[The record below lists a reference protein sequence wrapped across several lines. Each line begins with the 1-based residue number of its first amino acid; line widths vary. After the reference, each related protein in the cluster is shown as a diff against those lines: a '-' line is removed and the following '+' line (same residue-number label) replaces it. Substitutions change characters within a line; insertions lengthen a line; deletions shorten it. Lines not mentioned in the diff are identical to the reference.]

1 MRNES
6 RAGLRAG
13 GFVAVLAL
21 GLVLSARPAGAA
33 VTTFPVVVSADDA
46 TETTAPVITTAGI
59 TLTVRSNA
67 IAANV
72 RHSGFR
78 FPSVTVAR
86 GSVVNRATLEIYC
99 PDGSGSFDDFS
110 AAVYGHASDNSP
122 VFGGGANGINI
133 RTKTTAFRTIYRP
146 NWGGP
151 GWRYVDVTAM
161 VQEIV
166 DRAGWASGNALSILL
181 IGGGAFPAGEFQI
194 EAWDNAG
201 TNHPRLTVDYGGT
214 GNLYLREHPS
224 GQPADQFGTFPVY
237 LGVPLYRFR
246 LQNSTAGAVSVTSL
260 RLRAP
265 SVRGIASADLTS
277 LRINDGTS
285 DVATGGVPA
294 MGRTTGTIT
303 FTPGAWTVPA
313 SSTVDYTV
321 WADVGALAGY
331 DTLFL
336 SLAAAD
342 VVAST
347 TVSGGTLSRA
357 RHVADTALGAG
368 PKLAYSDKVGGC
380 GTAADIFD
388 STYSSTWSPAPG
400 AAAVTDPPY
409 EAWWKVLRVKPDFSR
424 LAVVGPR
431 LRRRRAAHAPR
442 LVLGWLEL
450 GLPGAGGPFQDSF
463 DVSAPLSGTDG
474 GVNRSYDA
482 AYESLSGRL
491 LIVVRHQHGQQ
502 HPLLGLGR
510 LLVVPQLHGECSMGV
525 NSGYFTWVRLVPI
538 PRHEQ
543 DRVRR
548 DSARPTRAARSRC
561 GTATPTPGSTRRASG
576 SRVVNAGGAI
586 DVGGRAGGR
595 AAGEVVAAYG
605 PDAHDPAALQGLP
618 DERPDAGLETRPA
631 SR

>member
-1 MRNES
+1 MRDES
-6 RAGLRAG
+6 RPSLQASA
-13 GFVAVLAL
+13 FMAVFAL
-21 GLVLSARPAGAA
+21 GVLLSAGPAAAA
-33 VTTFPVVVSADDA
+33 VATFPVVGGTDDAVENAGTGAVTTGGDPLTVVSAA
-46 TETTAPVITTAGI
+46 VIG
-59 TLTVRSNA
+59 
-67 IAANV
+67 NV
-72 RHSGFR
+72 RYVGLR
-78 FPSVTVAR
+78 FPAVTVAR
-86 GSVVNRATLEIYC
+86 GSVINSARLEIYC
-99 PDGSGSFDDFS
+99 PDASGSFDDFS
-110 AAVYGHASDNSP
+110 ASVQGHASDNSP
-122 VFGGGANGINI
+122 VFGASPNNVN
-133 RTKTTAFRTIYRP
+133 RASKTMAFQTLYRP

-151 GWRYVDVTAM
+151 GWRYVDVTRI
-161 VQEIV
+161 VQEIT
-166 DRAGWASGNALSILL
+166 DRAGWVSGNALSML
-181 IGGGAFPAGEFQI
+181 IFGGTAFPAGTFQI
-194 EAWDNAG
+194 EALENVG
-201 TNHPRLTVDYGGT
+201 TNHARLTIDYGGT

-368 PKLAYSDKVGGC
+368 PKLAYSDKVAGC

-388 STYSSTWSPAPG
+388 STFTSTWAPAPG
-400 AAAVTDPPY
+400 AAAVTDPLY
-409 EAWWKVLRVKPDFSR
+409 EAWWRILRVKPDLSQ
-424 LAVVGPR
+424 LAVVARDCGGGGRPR
-431 LRRRRAAHAPR
+431 LRASFWNGSNWDYP
-442 LVLGWLEL
+442 GG
-450 GLPGAGGPFQDSF
+450 GLQDSF
-463 DVSAPLSGTDG
+463 DVSALTYSGTDG

-491 LIVVRHQHGQQ
+491 LIVSGINTVTNIVYSVWNGSAW
-502 HPLLGLGR
+502 PINNS
-510 LLVVPQLHGECSMGV
+510 VETAMGV
-525 NSGYFTWVRLVPI
+525 ASGYFTWVRLMPVPNTNKVAFAGI
-538 PRHEQ
+538 SDTGNGSMAMWNGDTNSWPAAEKNGMGGGVNFSGAAL
-543 DRVRR
+543 DLAAVRGGR
-548 DSARPTRAARSRC
+548 APARWWRPTRS
-561 GTATPTPGSTRRASG
+561 AT
-576 SRVVNAGGAI
+576 
-586 DVGGRAGGR
+586 
-595 AAGEVVAAYG
+595 
-605 PDAHDPAALQGLP
+605 
-618 DERPDAGLETRPA
+618 
-631 SR
+631 